1 MLLCGGTQT
10 ALFLE
15 IKMNFIFHW
24 LDSLVSND
32 IPCSVLCW
40 NELPAQELKLISSK
54 NALNKVLKEHLLNN
68 LDENFVCE

>member
-1 MLLCGGTQT
+1 MFC
-10 ALFLE
+10 FP
-15 IKMNFIFHW
+15 K
-24 LDSLVSND
+24 
-32 IPCSVLCW
+32 CW